1 MEELGPRRGSV
12 FFFFVSTHSPPMDA
26 AGYGNYGYGHF
37 TVSGHGQAFRHRVCQ
52 GNSLVPDAKLVIVA
66 ASE

>member
-1 MEELGPRRGSV
+1 
-12 FFFFVSTHSPPMDA
+12 MDA